1 MLIAE
6 KILEKDFQGK
16 TTKEAYLNCCK
27 WLSTNVIAV
36 NNSKHITYR
45 TEKVETDDWSRIVRL
60 TLYVTADEEEICE
73 RNCNICKE
81 VTGSFF
87 MTQNKYMCDV
97 CKVPPYRKRLKDK
110 LHLIKEGLK
119 GKIL

>member
-36 NNSKHITYR
+36 NNSKHVTYK
-45 TEKVETDDWSRIVRL
+45 TEKI
-60 TLYVTADEEEICE
+60 E
-73 RNCNICKE
+73 R
-81 VTGSFF
+81 
-87 MTQNKYMCDV
+87 
-97 CKVPPYRKRLKDK
+97 
-110 LHLIKEGLK
+110 
-119 GKIL
+119 

>member
-16 TTKEAYLNCCK
+16 TTKEAY
-27 WLSTNVIAV
+27 
-36 NNSKHITYR
+36 SKHITYR
-45 TEKVETDDWSRIVRL
+45 TEKVETDDWNRTVRL
-60 TLYVTADEEEICE
+60 TLYVTADEKEICE

-87 MTQNKYMCDV
+87 MTQNKYMCEV

-110 LHLIKEGLK
+110 LHLNKEG
-119 GKIL
+119 

>member
-45 TEKVETDDWSRIVRL
+45 TEKVETDDWNRRLEQNSKIDVICNSR
-60 TLYVTADEEEICE
+60 
-73 RNCNICKE
+73 
-81 VTGSFF
+81 
-87 MTQNKYMCDV
+87 
-97 CKVPPYRKRLKDK
+97 
-110 LHLIKEGLK
+110 
-119 GKIL
+119 

>member
-16 TTKEAYLNCCK
+16 TTKEEYLNCCK

-87 MTQNKYMCDV
+87 M

>member
-27 WLSTNVIAV
+27 WMSTNVIAV

-45 TEKVETDDWSRIVRL
+45 TEKVETDDWNRTVRL
-60 TLYVTADEEEICE
+60 TLYVTADEE
-73 RNCNICKE
+73 
-81 VTGSFF
+81 
-87 MTQNKYMCDV
+87 
-97 CKVPPYRKRLKDK
+97 
-110 LHLIKEGLK
+110 
-119 GKIL
+119 

>member
-6 KILEKDFQGK
+6 KILEKDFKGK

-36 NNSKHITYR
+36 NNSEHITYR
-45 TEKVETDDWSRIVRL
+45 TEKIETDDWNRTVRL
-60 TLYVTADEEEICE
+60 TLYVTADEKEICE

-87 MTQNKYMCDV
+87 MTQNKYMCEI
-97 CKVPPYRKRLKDK
+97 CKVPPYRRRLKDK